1 WAIEH
6 LDVVPDIIVF
16 GKGLTNGLNP
26 LSGVWATEEVINP
39 KTFPPGST
47 HSTYAANPQGT
58 ALALEVLKLLDEQD
72 YEKKVREKGQYFL
85 AQLKEL
91 QKKYPKIM
99 GDVDGLGLALRI
111 ELCKEDGITPNP
123 ELTQRV
129 CLEGLKGDLNK
140 NGKSYGLILNIGGYY
155 KNVFSLSPS
164 FEITREEIDM
174 AVEFFDRLM
183 QRCLKP

>member
-1 WAIEH
+1 M
-6 LDVVPDIIVF
+6 
-16 GKGLTNGLNP
+16 
-26 LSGVWATEEVINP
+26 
-39 KTFPPGST
+39 
-47 HSTYAANPQGT
+47 
-58 ALALEVLKLLDEQD
+58 LKLLEEQD
-72 YEKKVREKGQYFL
+72 YERKVTEKGQYFL

-123 ELTQRV
+123 ELTQKIFA
-129 CLEGLKGDLNK
+129 EGMKGDLKK
-140 NGKSYGLILNIGGYY
+140 NGKSYGLVLNVGGYF

-164 FEITREEIDM
+164 FEITNEEIDL

-183 QRCLKP
+183 QRCVQ